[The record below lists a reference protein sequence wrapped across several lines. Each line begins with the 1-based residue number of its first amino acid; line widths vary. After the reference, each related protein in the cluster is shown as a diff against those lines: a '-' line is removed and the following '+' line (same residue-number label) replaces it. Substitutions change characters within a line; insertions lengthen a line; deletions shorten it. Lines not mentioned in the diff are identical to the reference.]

1 MTPST
6 SSSSADAGPAG
17 PDTRV
22 ALAVENARI
31 VARSDNSA
39 SPTASEP
46 FGLPPLPGE
55 AFDRMSRVLRLCW
68 RRASAGATWLLYVHP
83 PSRAWRC
90 ELQPQTRRVDGTPG
104 TVAEALSASEAAA
117 AAPDDAE
124 GDDAAAQGWLM
135 AGSYS
140 ASRFTDD
147 TLLVRQLPPGDGLH
161 LYWEPGNWATAR
173 AYAVCQGVPCR
184 LPVDQVVCDFAR
196 AGEAQEAADPLSI
209 STAPDGLHA

>member
-6 SSSSADAGPAG
+6 SIPCADAEPAG

-22 ALAVENARI
+22 ALAVEDGRI
-31 VARSDNSA
+31 VARPGNGGTPA
-39 SPTASEP
+39 TSES

-68 RRASAGATWLLYVHP
+68 RRASAAATWLLYVHP
-83 PSRAWRC
+83 ARRAWRC
-90 ELQPQTRRVDGTPG
+90 ELQPQTCRIDGTPVPI
-104 TVAEALSASEAAA
+104 TEALSASEAAA
-117 AAPDDAE
+117 AAANQE
-124 GDDAAAQGWLM
+124 GDGAAAYGWLQ

-140 ASRFTDD
+140 ASPFTDD

-173 AYAVCQGVPCR
+173 AFAVCQGVLYR
-184 LPVDQVVCDFAR
+184 LPVDQVVCDFAQP
-196 AGEAQEAADPLSI
+196 GEPQEAADPLWI
-209 STAPDGLHA
+209 STAPDGLYA